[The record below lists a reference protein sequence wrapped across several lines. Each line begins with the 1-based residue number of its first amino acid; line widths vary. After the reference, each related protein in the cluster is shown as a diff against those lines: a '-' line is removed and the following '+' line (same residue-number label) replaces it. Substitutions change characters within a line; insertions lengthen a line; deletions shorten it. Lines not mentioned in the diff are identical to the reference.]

1 MIEVG
6 VSREGEL
13 TVTSEGTLIAHVW
26 LPEKDRLTL
35 VLELLK
41 SLKKNPATKGRVS

>member
-6 VSREGEL
+6 MSRKGEL
-13 TVTSEGTLIAHVW
+13 TITSDGILIAHVF

-35 VLELLK
+35 VTEILK
-41 SLKKNPATKGRVS
+41 SLKENPATKGRVS

>member
-1 MIEVG
+1 M
-6 VSREGEL
+6 SRGGEL
-13 TVTSEGTLIAHVW
+13 TITSDGNLIAHVW

-41 SLKKNPATKGRVS
+41 SLKENPATMDRVS